1 MRIIAVTTLSVSL
14 AFALT
19 ACGAGNDAP
28 TAMITQVTDGV
39 EGSINTN
46 GNDIKVR
53 GLLLVSQPDGSAVL
67 IGSMFN
73 NAISGD
79 NLLAIAAGGILATLS
94 ETSLPLIQNQ
104 PLHFAGESANAKAV
118 IPDINAAAGSRVQ
131 VKFFFSRAGEMTLDA
146 IVHEQSGIYAGVTA

>member
-1 MRIIAVTTLSVSL
+1 M
-14 AFALT
+14 
-19 ACGAGNDAP
+19 
-28 TAMITQVTDGV
+28 
-39 EGSINTN
+39 
-46 GNDIKVR
+46 
-53 GLLLVSQPDGSAVL
+53 VSQPDGSAVL